1 MKVARI
7 TYITQMYSFEIF
19 QDGGRPDAI
28 LDLIEPEKSAIRS
41 ADHENNTIEQNKRKW
56 KGGAV
61 EVAVGLNP
69 LIPDLV

>member
-28 LDLIEPEKSAIRS
+28 LDLIEPEKAPF
-41 ADHENNTIEQNKRKW
+41 D
-56 KGGAV
+56 
-61 EVAVGLNP
+61 P
-69 LIPDLV
+69 LTTKTTP